1 MDCVLEMEKSR
12 AVGGLGELPSFI
24 SLPQKTSHELSR
36 DAHDLFRKIVEVRTN
51 LVLPTIEAQSQDEF
65 KQIREQTFDNV
76 VRTNKALGSLAR
88 VMVPTATLDRI
99 VWQSFAELEAEFSE
113 HGTKKFGEVAK
124 EQAIFSI
131 WTLRKIN
138 RLVSKITEHK
148 GLEKEK
154 VERDQ
159 KIAKEFSFYLLWA
172 YFHLECLIA
181 AMRFDKPIQIDI
193 LDEICDGLRA
203 VVNAYGLLRQ
213 GLDLRFPPGP
223 EPSEDVVWTEEDEQL
238 LASSMDDMASMDIE
252 DYE

>member
-12 AVGGLGELPSFI
+12 AIGGLGDLPSFI
-24 SLPQKTSHELSR
+24 SLPEKESHELSR
-36 DAHDLFRKIVEVRTN
+36 DAQDVFKKIVEVRTN
-51 LVLPTIEAQSQDEF
+51 IVLLTIEAQSRDEF

-88 VMVPTATLDRI
+88 VMVPAAALDRI
-99 VWQSFAELEAEFSE
+99 VWQSFAELEADFSE

-138 RLVSKITEHK
+138 RLLSKINEYK
-148 GLEKEK
+148 GMDSEKAEK
-154 VERDQ
+154 DREIG
-159 KIAKEFSFYLLWA
+159 KAFSFYLLWT

-181 AMRFDKPIQIDI
+181 AMRFDKPIQIDV

-203 VVNAYGLLRQ
+203 VVNAYGFLRQ
-213 GLDLRFPPGP
+213 GLDIRFPAGA
-223 EPSEDVVWTEEDEQL
+223 EPSQDVVWGEEDEQL
-238 LASSMDDMASMDIE
+238 LASSMEDMASMDIE
-252 DYE
+252 EY